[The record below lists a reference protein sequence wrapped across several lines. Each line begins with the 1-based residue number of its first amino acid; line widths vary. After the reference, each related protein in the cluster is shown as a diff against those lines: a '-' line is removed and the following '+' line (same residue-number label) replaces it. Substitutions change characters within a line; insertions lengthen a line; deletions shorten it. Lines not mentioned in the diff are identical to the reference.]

1 MPQTVFLMV
10 MVAAENDHQEAHSR
24 RGGNGGL
31 AALTPRET
39 EVLGLLCEG
48 LGNGEIAGRLVISEK
63 TVKVHVSHILE
74 KLGVRTRV
82 QAVLAA
88 GNGGAGQ
95 GPVPSVPDQL

>member
-10 MVAAENDHQEAHSR
+10 MVASEDDQQEAHGR
-24 RGGNGGL
+24 RGENGRL
-31 AALTPRET
+31 AALTPREK
-39 EVLGLLCEG
+39 EVLDLLCEG

-63 TVKVHVSHILE
+63 TAKVHVSHILE

-88 GNGGAGQ
+88 GNGGTGL
-95 GPVPSVPDQL
+95 GPSPPVPDQP

>member
-1 MPQTVFLMV
+1 
-10 MVAAENDHQEAHSR
+10 MVASADEPERAHIGPDENGA
-24 RGGNGGL
+24 L

-48 LGNGEIAGRLVISEK
+48 LGNGEIASRLVISEK
-63 TVKVHVSHILE
+63 TAKVHLSHIFE

-88 GNGGAGQ
+88 GNGGRGH
-95 GPVPSVPDQL
+95 GPAPSAPDER